1 MNIEELFTQIM
12 MRFDKI
18 DNTLDRMTRTKD
30 GLDGDSLL
38 DNYDM
43 CMLLNIDKR
52 TLARYRQRKLVSYYK
67 IKGKVYYKASEIHEW
82 MKRTGRIPKSTSQE
96 H

>member
-18 DNTLDRMTRTKD
+18 DNTHDRMTRVKD

-43 CMLLNIDKR
+43 CMLLNINKR
-52 TLARYRQRKLVSYYK
+52 TLA
-67 IKGKVYYKASEIHEW
+67 
-82 MKRTGRIPKSTSQE
+82 
-96 H
+96 

>member
-43 CMLLNIDKR
+43 CMLLNINKR
-52 TLARYRQRKLVSYYK
+52 TLARYRQR
-67 IKGKVYYKASEIHEW
+67 
-82 MKRTGRIPKSTSQE
+82 
-96 H
+96 

>member
-18 DNTLDRMTRTKD
+18 DNTLDRMTRVKD

-43 CMLLNIDKR
+43 CMLLNIN
-52 TLARYRQRKLVSYYK
+52 
-67 IKGKVYYKASEIHEW
+67 KGHLPDIASESWSVI
-82 MKRTGRIPKSTSQE
+82 IKSRE
-96 H
+96 RCIIKLRKYMNG